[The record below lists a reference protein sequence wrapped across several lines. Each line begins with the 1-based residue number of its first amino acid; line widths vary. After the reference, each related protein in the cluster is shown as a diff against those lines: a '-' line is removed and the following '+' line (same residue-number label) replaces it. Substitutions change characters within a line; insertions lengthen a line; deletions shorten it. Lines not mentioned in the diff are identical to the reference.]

1 MTSSTGQHAHSPRP
15 APASEQTR
23 DTVAWIVVA
32 VILLGV
38 ITAAVGLMA
47 VQIAVICVGA
57 GVVAAGLVLAVVLP
71 RLGLSRPVSF
81 AEDVPT
87 RTDGPRATDDGRP
100 VPPIDTEPDRPRPP
114 DLSPYVTF
122 EEAPASELP
131 QTPDVDRAKPQH
143 VNLAPD
149 ERIRRI
155 GGEDV
160 IEVPDEQPPER
171 RAGG

>member
-1 MTSSTGQHAHSPRP
+1 
-15 APASEQTR
+15 
-23 DTVAWIVVA
+23 VAWIVVT

-38 ITAAVGLMA
+38 ITAAIGLMA
-47 VQIAVICVGA
+47 LQLTVICIGA
-57 GVVAAGLVLAVVLP
+57 GVVAVGLVLAVVLP
-71 RLGLSRPVSF
+71 RMGLSRPVSF

-87 RTDGPRATDDGRP
+87 RTNGPRGTDDGRP
-100 VPPIDTEPDRPRPP
+100 TPPIDTEPDARSGMKPDQPQPP

-160 IEVPDEQPPER
+160 IEVPDELPPER
-171 RAGG
+171 RGS